1 MNNRDEVMSINQ
13 LKLAY
18 MNTSVTSD
26 TSSPNN
32 VPPTIIPETSS
43 PSTASQITQSGCDM
57 YIRFS
62 GQDISVTLTL

>member
-1 MNNRDEVMSINQ
+1 MNNHDEVMSIDRM
-13 LKLAY
+13 KPAY

-43 PSTASQITQSGCDM
+43 PSTASQTTQSGCH
-57 YIRFS
+57 IRWPTETS
-62 GQDISVTLTL
+62 L